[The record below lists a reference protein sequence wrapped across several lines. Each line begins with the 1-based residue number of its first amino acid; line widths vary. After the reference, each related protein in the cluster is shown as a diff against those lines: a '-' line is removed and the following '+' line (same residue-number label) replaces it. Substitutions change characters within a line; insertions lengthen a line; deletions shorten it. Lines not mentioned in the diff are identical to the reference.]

1 MKTGPTHKS
10 VLMFV
15 FGSEEE
21 WSTKT
26 VYAIGAQTV
35 YMLCNLSVC
44 VGVLATVSGQ
54 QMVHCSCLTSPT
66 QFIISKA
73 KQLFVLQE

>member
-1 MKTGPTHKS
+1 MKTGPSHKS
-10 VLMFV
+10 VLIFL

-66 QFIISKA
+66 LFIISNA